1 MFDPAVH
8 FISPPRPSQ
17 PGALADVILALG
29 AMLALTVCIALGVGL
44 GLPLAWQIDRSLSP
58 AIEWVE

>member
-8 FISPPRPSQ
+8 FISPRPSQ

-29 AMLALTVCIALGVGL
+29 AMLALTVCIALGIAG
-44 GLPLAWQIDRSLSP
+44 GMTLARQIDRSLSP

>member
-8 FISPPRPSQ
+8 FISPSRPSQ

-29 AMLALTVCIALGVGL
+29 AGGMT
-44 GLPLAWQIDRSLSP
+44 LAWQIDRSLSP